1 MFKVENAEGQV
12 AGMKKEKSW
21 MEEIR
26 GSLLSQVQ
34 SIDTSEDGVLSS
46 EEKKLRINLGGF

>member
-1 MFKVENAEGQV
+1 
-12 AGMKKEKSW
+12 MKKEKIW